1 MEVLQQFFRGI
12 PAPGLGIVKER
23 CLDLL
28 ARGTA
33 YDPDEGFTAGL
44 LACFFIALDPG
55 LIHVEHAACCQLFK
69 DPPVK
74 RLQPFLTAPDAPVCH
89 DIPWQDQPQ
98 PVPVPFLPGER
109 DPHHELLVHHLGDQ
123 GWGGQ
128 GMGQWRNRDCRFL
141 EMAIGILR
149 PIRTAYRTFR
159 YLLYNLP
166 DFQFCGFKLHF
177 CPDDP
182 LSDHFEFP
190 AAFAA
195 GLPFRNGI
203 FFDFCLRAGKPYT
216 RTPGLRGVRV

>member
-1 MEVLQQFFRGI
+1 MTQM
-12 PAPGLGIVKER
+12 
-23 CLDLL
+23 
-28 ARGTA
+28 
-33 YDPDEGFTAGL
+33 
-44 LACFFIALDPG
+44 
-55 LIHVEHAACCQLFK
+55 K
-69 DPPVK
+69 DS
-74 RLQPFLTAPDAPVCH
+74 
-89 DIPWQDQPQ
+89 
-98 PVPVPFLPGER
+98 LPGER

-128 GMGQWRNRDCRFL
+128 GMGQWRDRDCRFL
-141 EMAIGILR
+141 EMAIGIVC

-177 CPDDP
+177 CPDNP